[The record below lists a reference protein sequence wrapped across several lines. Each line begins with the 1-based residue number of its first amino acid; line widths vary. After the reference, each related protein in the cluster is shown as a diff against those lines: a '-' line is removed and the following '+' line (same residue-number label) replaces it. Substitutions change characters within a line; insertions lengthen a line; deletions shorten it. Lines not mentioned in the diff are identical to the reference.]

1 MSSFDDLPLDTSR
14 DTADPV
20 APSAPS
26 SPGPGFVIA
35 GLVSVVLVAA
45 GAWYLVSRPAATP
58 PAAENTTASS
68 PGSTAVGSPDLTAT
82 PPLPP
87 LTEMDP
93 LLRELVAALTSHP
106 SVLAWLATDDLMA
119 SLATTIDRLAQ
130 GRSPARDLAVLRPR
144 DGFTTVRRNGVTSAD
159 PASYARY
166 TPFAQAVA
174 SIDAT
179 RAADL
184 YERIKPRLDEAWR
197 AQGHPEGGLDDAVRR
212 ALATVTTSPD
222 IPADAALVPA
232 AGGLKY
238 ADPTYEQLPEAQ
250 KQLARMGPVNLQLV
264 RDAARRLGAALDAR
278 RRTP

>member
-26 SPGPGFVIA
+26 SPGPRFVIA
-35 GLVSVVLVAA
+35 GLVSVALVAA
-45 GAWYLVSRPAATP
+45 GAWYLVSRTAATP
-58 PAAENTTASS
+58 PAARATTASS
-68 PGSTAVGSPDLTAT
+68 PGSTAVGSSDLPVT

-87 LTEMDP
+87 LAEMDP

-130 GRSPARDLAVLRPR
+130 GRSPARDLAALRPR
-144 DGFTTVRRNGVTSAD
+144 DGFTTVRRNGVTSVD
-159 PASYARY
+159 PKSYARY
-166 TPFAQAVA
+166 TPVAQAVA
-174 SIDAT
+174 SVDAT
-179 RAADL
+179 RAAEL
-184 YERIKPRLDEAWR
+184 YARIHPRLDEAWR
-197 AQGHPEGGLDDAVRR
+197 AQGHPDGSLDDAVRR
-212 ALATVTTSPD
+212 ALATVATTPD
-222 IPADAALVPA
+222 IPPDAALVAA
-232 AGGLKY
+232 AGGLGY
-238 ADPTYEQLPEAQ
+238 ADPAYEQLPEAQ
-250 KQLARMGPVNLQLV
+250 KHLARMGPVNLQLV